1 MAEQVKFDIR
11 AQNKTDAAFKSVK
24 NNLKD
29 ARAGFGALSKAAIG
43 IGAAVGGVYALA
55 KGVQAVTEAA
65 NVQEKAERKL
75 KAVIQATGGAAN
87 LTFKEMKNYAGALQQ
102 ITTFGDEVTISAMS
116 LLATFKNIQGEVFQR
131 TTKAALDMSTV
142 MDQDLKSSMIQLGK
156 ALNDPL
162 TGLSALSRVGVT
174 FTEDQKEMIETLMES
189 GDVMAAQGVIL
200 QELESQFGGAA
211 EAVRDT
217 FGGAVDALSNSWGDL
232 LEEIGFALTKNENMV
247 ELINRARIY
256 IEQLIPQVG
265 TLVDQFSNWIG
276 PVDQLGA
283 KLLVFQETV
292 EMMLWPL
299 RQAIKL
305 MNAVGTMAG
314 RAAGGL
320 VYGAGAMPE
329 QTGPTDA
336 EYGFATG
343 TGPKGLP
350 KTGVFYGHQGEVV
363 LNPKESDEYRRGG
376 SGSGGAINITIAP
389 TFMSGDRNA
398 ARVVA
403 DELRRALAGNNKRL
417 GIA

>member
-1 MAEQVKFDIR
+1 MSDKVNFDIR
-11 AQNKTDAAFKSVK
+11 AQNKTDQAFNKVKKNLRDTKSQ
-24 NNLKD
+24 LD
-29 ARAGFGALSKAAIG
+29 SFSKAALG

-75 KAVIQATGGAAN
+75 QAVLKATGGAA
-87 LTFKEMKNYAGALQQ
+87 EMSFNELKDYAGALQGV
-102 ITTFGDEVTISAMS
+102 TTYGDEATIAAMS
-116 LLATFKNIQGEVFQR
+116 LLATFKEIKGDVFKA

-156 ALNDPL
+156 ALNDPVKGL
-162 TGLSALSRVGVT
+162 TALSRVGVS
-174 FTEDQKEMIETLMES
+174 FTEAQKEMIAQLVES
-189 GDVMAAQGVIL
+189 GDIMSAQGVIL
-200 QELESQFGGAA
+200 QELESEFGGAA

-217 FGGAVDALSNSWGDL
+217 FGGAVVALSNAWGDL
-232 LEEIGFALTKNENMV
+232 LEEIGFALTKNANMV
-247 ELINRARIY
+247 ELINRARVY

-265 TLVDQFSNWIG
+265 TLVGQFSAWVG
-276 PVDQLGA
+276 PVEHLGA
-283 KLLVFQETV
+283 KLEVFKETV

-314 RAAGGL
+314 RAVGGV
-320 VYGAGAMPE
+320 VYGGGAMPE

-363 LNPKESDEYRRGG
+363 LNPAESEAYRRGG
-376 SGSGGAINITIAP
+376 SGGGINITIAP

-403 DELRRALAGNNKRL
+403 DELRRALAGNQKRL